1 MVRVVTRL
9 SIYLL
14 CLLLLFVV
22 ENPLS
27 AVGASQQACLPTIQ
41 DQLTTPPEQAGTVL
55 INEALLSSKKVWS
68 CPGATSVPGPADT
81 SWLEL
86 YNPLAL
92 SFNIYGVHAAIDGG
106 SGTTPMYFPFGS
118 AIAAHG
124 FLTIFPN
131 KSIIFPNN
139 TPETFTRRLLF
150 NGTVIDQITIPA
162 NLGTD
167 QSYARVPDGASTWVI
182 TNTPTI
188 GRSNALPTPTPK
200 PIHTPK
206 PVAAKKKSSGSKIS
220 ARASIKSTP
229 GKTLATNPGT
239 TTTTQSSHPAVVNGV
254 QPPWH
259 QLQLPSPSSSPQSAS
274 SAAAVATVA
283 PVDTTAN
290 APPANNDS
298 ADIPRKLLFTGLAI
312 ACAGALFWCW
322 RRFMHS

>member
-1 MVRVVTRL
+1 MMHVVTRV
-9 SIYLL
+9 SICLL

-27 AVGASQQACLPTIQ
+27 ALGAVQQACLPTIQ
-41 DQLTTPPEQAGTVL
+41 GSITIPPEQAGTVL
-55 INEALLSSKKVWS
+55 INEALLSSKQPWS
-68 CPGATSVPGPADT
+68 CPGATSVPESTDT
-81 SWLEL
+81 YWLEL
-86 YNPLAL
+86 YNPMAL
-92 SFNIYGVHAAIDGG
+92 SFDIYGVHAAIDSGP
-106 SGTTPMYFPFGS
+106 GTTPIYFPLGS

-124 FLTIFPN
+124 FL
-131 KSIIFPNN
+131 IIFPRNAPGN
-139 TPETFTRRLLF
+139 FTRRLLF

-188 GRSNALPTPTPK
+188 GSSNVLPTPTPK

-206 PVAAKKKSSGSKIS
+206 PVTAKKKSSSGSKIS
-220 ARASIKSTP
+220 AKASIKSTP

-239 TTTTQSSHPAVVNGV
+239 TTTTQSSHPVVVNGV

-274 SAAAVATVA
+274 SVAAVATVA

-290 APPANNDS
+290 APPANNDG

-312 ACAGALFWCW
+312 VCAGALFWCW